1 MSSNSPNSPPIQYYS
16 SVFVCIYEPCG
27 TYQAKPLGT
36 FPLVNGFYQVPAP
49 PVSNTPYMAGLM
61 PIAPYAAFAP
71 YPQPGIVHPGAV
83 PYPNLAPQ
91 SVPPSS
97 STSRQTPA
105 STEQQQGGGMMRPPP
120 IPSPHRS
127 DSNASR
133 LESVPNSTATSAGTR
148 NTQPT
153 RTSSL
158 PPPAGPSPSTPTRPS
173 SGQSTQTSTAASTVP
188 QDESSSNTQALAA
201 TQPNAQTQQT
211 SATPISRTTRAAA
224 AARTNQNTA
233 SSSHVAG
240 PSFASNAPPAPRG
253 QPSRDGL
260 VGVAALLHKASGAKP
275 MAVTRQQKNGLTAQL
290 VNLVRL
296 LERDFKQF
304 ELSFVGRAVV
314 GLGREGGDT
323 DETKSKFDE
332 QSEDARV
339 WPHFKL
345 APTKDQAEFVRWAVG
360 HWLKASGIYNTTF
373 LTFMSDCFEQYESL
387 KYEMEDENDSAK
399 AGRLPAKQ

>member
-1 MSSNSPNSPPIQYYS
+1 ML
-16 SVFVCIYEPCG
+16 SV
-27 TYQAKPLGT
+27 
-36 FPLVNGFYQVPAP
+36 
-49 PVSNTPYMAGLM
+49 
-61 PIAPYAAFAP
+61 
-71 YPQPGIVHPGAV
+71 
-83 PYPNLAPQ
+83 
-91 SVPPSS
+91 
-97 STSRQTPA
+97 
-105 STEQQQGGGMMRPPP
+105 
-120 IPSPHRS
+120 
-127 DSNASR
+127 
-133 LESVPNSTATSAGTR
+133 
-148 NTQPT
+148 
-153 RTSSL
+153 
-158 PPPAGPSPSTPTRPS
+158 
-173 SGQSTQTSTAASTVP
+173 
-188 QDESSSNTQALAA
+188 
-201 TQPNAQTQQT
+201 
-211 SATPISRTTRAAA
+211 
-224 AARTNQNTA
+224 
-233 SSSHVAG
+233 
-240 PSFASNAPPAPRG
+240 
-253 QPSRDGL
+253 
-260 VGVAALLHKASGAKP
+260 LHKASGAKP

-387 KYEMEDENDSAK
+387 KYEMEEENDCAK